1 MHISLTKGC
10 IVGRL
15 YDVGIATDILNKT
28 LLCCQQHNVLFNGDI
43 SVYSIR

>member
-10 IVGRL
+10 VVGRL
-15 YDVGIATDILNKT
+15 CDMGIATDILNTT
-28 LLCCQQHNVLFNGDI
+28 LLCCQQHNVLFCGDI